1 MENEECMD
9 RFGALGL
16 RFAVA
21 ILLFLLPILGCGG
34 GSHPG
39 PPLFPGKITLTPPAT
54 ASLTLGGTLAFT
66 AAVQTASGTNLNT
79 AVTFTSSN
87 TAILNLAP
95 NGVACAGHWDATFT
109 SCTAGA
115 TGPVTVTASA
125 LGGSSVPTYVFVHP
139 PVDNLT
145 VV

>member
-39 PPLFPGKITLTPPAT
+39 PPLFPGKITLTPPST
-54 ASLTLGGTLAFT
+54 ASLSLGQTLLFT
-66 AAVQTASGTNLNT
+66 AAVQTASGTNLST
-79 AVTFTSSN
+79 TITFTSGDPS
-87 TAILNLAP
+87 ILNMAP
-95 NGVACAGHWDATFT
+95 NGVACAGHWDVTFT
-109 SCTAGA
+109 ICTPGA

-125 LGGSSVPTYVFVHP
+125 LGETSVPTYVF
-139 PVDNLT
+139 
-145 VV
+145 